1 MRVRTSGSE
10 LEINLDLVFCR
21 IYFMRFIPRLVI
33 FTKVSPLSSFIYK
46 KIRMSGKSET
56 QKIQILKNKKYR
68 KNHEQVM
75 AHEFSSSQSCGS
87 VSSYYYDKFLW
98 VTLMIYFYEKFPGS
112 IKLQINSLK
121 LVYKDDQSHFIHREK
136 WRVLIFMESI
146 KMNWIYRIT
155 NSIAQTE
162 LQSKDWSS
170 IGKWRPTRY
179 MVLSALI

>member
-46 KIRMSGKSET
+46 KIRMGGKSET

-112 IKLQINSLK
+112 IKLQINSLNWYIK
-121 LVYKDDQSHFIHREK
+121 TTSRTLFIEKNEEFWYLWNQSKWIESTVLRIQSHRPNCNQKIDHRLENDAPQGI
-136 WRVLIFMESI
+136 W
-146 KMNWIYRIT
+146 YC
-155 NSIAQTE
+155 QH
-162 LQSKDWSS
+162 
-170 IGKWRPTRY
+170 
-179 MVLSALI
+179 